1 MIKYTPSNQLSL
13 DLFKHPFEQALDKE
27 NRWVKLAALLPWDP
41 LANIYSKSLCSNSG
55 RLSVDIRLVI
65 GALIIKHK
73 LTLSDRDTV
82 ALISENVYMQYFC
95 GLKSFQSKEP
105 FDASLFVEIRKRLGN
120 EKFDSF
126 NAEVIRKYQE
136 IDNGKKK
143 GKKQKKDQNRSG
155 NESTQQAD
163 EPSSPNKG
171 TLKIDASVADQYIT
185 YPTDLKLLN
194 TCRQECER
202 LIDLIYSKGYS
213 PAKPRTYRRI
223 ARSEYLDLSKKKNK
237 DKKLIRKSIG
247 KQLRY
252 LKRNISSIDAM
263 LDDFSDKSFPLPK
276 RDQKILWVMQHIISQ
291 QQEMYAQKKHTC
303 EHRIVNLYQPY
314 VRPILR
320 GKDKAKVEFGAKIN
334 ISEVDGMV
342 RLDHFSWENFN
353 EGGDV
358 DLQLERYR
366 EMYGCYPEL
375 LLADRIF
382 LTRENRRKLKEKQIR
397 IVGKPL
403 GRPAKEELNAY
414 QKRKLKKERN
424 QRNHVE
430 SKFGQAKNGYRLN
443 QIRAKRSDTS
453 KSWISAI
460 LFIMNLEKLFKTAK
474 GQVAFIFY
482 FVFIVI
488 QKLCDR
494 KLDQVK
500 SKNLNLGLYI
510 S

>member
-1 MIKYTPSNQLSL
+1 MIRYTPSNQLSL
-13 DLFKHPFEQALDKE
+13 ELFKHPFEHTLDQD
-27 NRWVKLAALLPWDP
+27 NRWVKLATLVPWDS
-41 LANIYSKSLCSNSG
+41 LANIYAKSLSFDSG
-55 RLSVDIRLVI
+55 RLSVDIRIVI

-73 LTLSDRDTV
+73 MTLTDRDTV

-95 GLKSFQSKEP
+95 GLKGFQSKQP
-105 FDASLFVEIRKRLGN
+105 FDASLFVDIRKRLGN
-120 EKFDSF
+120 EKFDAF
-126 NAEVIRKYQE
+126 NAEIIRKYQE
-136 IDNGKKK
+136 VESGKRH
-143 GKKQKKDQNRSG
+143 KKQNKEGDRETERGLQSETGK
-155 NESTQQAD
+155 ET
-163 EPSSPNKG
+163 PNKG

-194 TCRQECER
+194 TCRQESER
-202 LIDLIYSKGYS
+202 LIDALFQRGNYTK
-213 PAKPRTYRRI
+213 KPRTYRRK
-223 ARSEYLDLSKKKNK
+223 ARSEYLGLSKKKNK
-237 DKKLIRKSIG
+237 DTRLIHKSIG

-252 LKRNISSIDAM
+252 LKRNVSSIHTM
-263 LDDFSDKSFPLPK
+263 LDNFEVTRFPLQK
-276 RDQKILWVMQHIISQ
+276 RDQKIFWVMQHILNQ
-291 QQEMYAQKKHTC
+291 QQEMHTQQKHTC

-358 DLQLERYR
+358 DLQLERYH

-382 LTRENRRKLKEKQIR
+382 LTRENRHKLKEKQIR

-403 GRPAKEELNAY
+403 GRPPKEELNAY

-430 SKFGQAKNGYRLN
+430 AKFGQAKNGYRLN
-443 QIRAKRSDTS
+443 QIRARRSDTS

-460 LFIMNLEKLFKTAK
+460 LFIMNLEKLFKVAK
-474 GQVAFIFY
+474 KQVAFIFY

-488 QKLCDR
+488 HKLQNR
-494 KLDQVK
+494 KFDQIK
-500 SKNLNLGLYI
+500 PKNLNLEYYNG
-510 S
+510 